1 MVWKHSYMQV
11 GSLTEDMKYFSNY
24 YKPCA
29 DLETG
34 WCNVPDKTRFKPTEM
49 MIVAYHN
56 KAVVYAYKGI
66 YNGGLDVNWGGGIL
80 ISPVKIVDHCKQ
92 KNGVPPDPYIAN
104 NLGGLAFDKYS
115 PGAYNSNCDT
125 YQGDSFT
132 SLRDCRFENCNIY
145 RHGQMTIAIY
155 IR

>member
-11 GSLTEDMKYFSNY
+11 GSLTEDMKYFSDY

-34 WCNVPDKTRFKPTEM
+34 WCNVPNKIRFKPTEM

-66 YNGGLDVNWGGGIL
+66 YNGGLDVNWSGGVL
-80 ISPVKIVDHCKQ
+80 ISPVKIVDRCTQ
-92 KNGVPPDPYIAN
+92 KNGVPPDPAVWDN
-104 NLGGLAFDKYS
+104 FGGITFDKYN
-115 PGAYNSNCDT
+115 PGNYPSQSDT
-125 YQGDSFT
+125 YHRTFSSPT
-132 SLRDCRFENCNIY
+132 DCRFINCQVHV
-145 RHGQMTIAIY
+145 RSQMTMAIY
-155 IR
+155 VR